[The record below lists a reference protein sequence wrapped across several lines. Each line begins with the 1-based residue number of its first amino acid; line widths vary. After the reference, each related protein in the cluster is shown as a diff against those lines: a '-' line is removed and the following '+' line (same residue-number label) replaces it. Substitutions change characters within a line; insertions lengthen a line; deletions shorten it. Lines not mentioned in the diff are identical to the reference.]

1 MDSVK
6 PQLPTVTPEER
17 TPLVDMLLELLA
29 WQQKR
34 MDELEQEILK
44 LKGETTKPKIKPS
57 KMDKDSAENS
67 DENGDDSDKSKKN
80 KGPKRSKTE
89 HLKID
94 ATLAIHPDKIPEG
107 SVFKGYRDVV
117 IQDIKFETFNTCYRL
132 AQYETP
138 DGSYVSGQLPDGL
151 NGCHFGNDLIS
162 FILYQYHHQHV
173 TQPLLVKQ
181 LQDLGVDIS
190 SGRLSQFITDDLDV
204 FHDEKDQLLQTGLS
218 VSQYVHTDDTGARHD
233 GENGYCT
240 HIGNELFAWFSSTE
254 SKSRINFLSCLGQG
268 SDYFYVLNAGAF
280 AYMEQQ
286 KLPPLLLARLELE
299 VEDKDKEVCSI
310 LLADPAD
317 KWVRIETVPNWEK
330 WLDQHDIKNKRHMRI
345 ITEGALMGGLLAQGI
360 PVTLSIVSDDAGQFN
375 VFDHALCWIHAERII
390 NRLIPLNAEHVKAVD
405 DTREQL
411 WRIYRDLKT
420 YKLAPTAS
428 QAEDI
433 KSRFKTMCSTK
444 TAYATLNIAL
454 KRMGN
459 NQHELLRVLDKPY
472 LPLHNNLSERDI
484 RDYVK
489 KRKISGSTRSAAG
502 RRCRDTFASL
512 KKTCLKHKISFWHY
526 LKDRLLGESNIPPL
540 SDLIRAEATCN

>member
-1 MDSVK
+1 MDSLK
-6 PQLPTVTPEER
+6 PQLPKICDEDR
-17 TPLVDMLLELLA
+17 TPLVDVLLELLA
-29 WQQKR
+29 WQQKQIDR
-34 MDELEQEILK
+34 LEQEILK

-57 KMDKDSAENS
+57 KMDNDPAKNAA
-67 DENGDDSDKSKKN
+67 ENGDDSNKSKKN

-94 ATLAIHPDKIPEG
+94 STIDIQPDNIPEG
-107 SVFKGYRDVV
+107 SIFKGYRKVV

-132 AQYETP
+132 AEYQTP
-138 DGSYVSGQLPDGL
+138 DGF

-173 TQPLLVKQ
+173 TQPLLLKQ
-181 LQDLGVDIS
+181 LLDLGVEIS

-204 FHDEKDQLLQTGLS
+204 FHDEKDQLLQAGLS

-233 GENGYCT
+233 GKNGYCT

-286 KLPPLLLARLELE
+286 KLPRVLLARLEFE
-299 VEDKDKEVCSI
+299 GEGDVVCT
-310 LLADPAD
+310 LPLANPAD
-317 KWVRIETVPNWEK
+317 KVVRIETALDWQQ
-330 WLDQHDIKNKRHMRI
+330 WLDQYGIKNKQHRRI

-411 WRIYRDLKT
+411 WQIYRDLKA
-420 YKLAPTAS
+420 YKLEPTAS

-433 KSRFKTMCSTK
+433 KSRFQTMCSTK
-444 TAYATLNIAL
+444 TAYVTLNLAL
-454 KRMGN
+454 QRMGN
-459 NQHELLRVLDKPY
+459 NQHE
-472 LPLHNNLSERDI
+472 
-484 RDYVK
+484 
-489 KRKISGSTRSAAG
+489 
-502 RRCRDTFASL
+502 
-512 KKTCLKHKISFWHY
+512 
-526 LKDRLLGESNIPPL
+526 
-540 SDLIRAEATCN
+540 

>member
-1 MDSVK
+1 MDSLK
-6 PQLPTVTPEER
+6 PPLPKINDEDR
-17 TPLVDMLLELLA
+17 TPLIDVLLELLA
-29 WQQKR
+29 WQEIQINK
-34 MDELEQEILK
+34 LEQEILK

-57 KMDKDSAENS
+57 KMDADPAK
-67 DENGDDSDKSKKN
+67 DENGDSDKKKKR
-80 KGPKRSKTE
+80 KGPKRSKTKA
-89 HLKID
+89 LKID
-94 ATLAIHPDKIPEG
+94 VTIDRHPDNIPEG
-107 SVFKGYRDVV
+107 STFKGYRDVV

-132 AQYETP
+132 AQYETA

-151 NGCHFGNDLIS
+151 NGCHFGNNLIS

-173 TQPLLVKQ
+173 TQPLLLKQ
-181 LQDLGVDIS
+181 LLDLGVDIS
-190 SGRLSQFITDDLDV
+190 SGRLSQFITDNLDV
-204 FHDEKDQLLQTGLS
+204 FHDEKDQLLQAGLS

-233 GENGYCT
+233 GKNGYCT

-268 SDYFYVLNAGAF
+268 SDSFYVLNAGAF

-286 KLPPLLLARLELE
+286 GLPRVLLTRLELE
-299 VEDKDKEVCSI
+299 FSGEVVCS
-310 LLADPAD
+310 LPLADPAD
-317 KWVRIETVPNWEK
+317 KVIRIETALDWEK
-330 WLDQHDIKNKRHMRI
+330 WLDQQGINAKRHRRI
-345 ITEGALMGGLLAQGI
+345 ITEGALMGGLLATGI
-360 PVTLSIVSDDAGQFN
+360 PTTFSIISDDAGQFN

-411 WRIYRDLKT
+411 WQIYRDLKA
-420 YKLAPTAS
+420 YKLKPTVS

-433 KSRFKTMCSTK
+433 KFRFKTMCSTK
-444 TAYATLNIAL
+444 TAYVTLNLAL

-489 KRKISGSTRSAAG
+489 KRKISGSTRSEAG
-502 RRCRDTFASL
+502 RKCRDTFASL

-526 LKDRLLGESNIPPL
+526 LKDRLLGLNNIPPL
-540 SDLIRAEATCN
+540 PDLIRGAATCG

>member
-1 MDSVK
+1 MDSLK
-6 PQLPTVTPEER
+6 PQLPKICDEDR
-17 TPLVDMLLELLA
+17 TPLVDVLLELLA
-29 WQQKR
+29 WQQKQIDR
-34 MDELEQEILK
+34 LEQEILK

-57 KMDKDSAENS
+57 KMDNDPAKNAAEK
-67 DENGDDSDKSKKN
+67 GDDSNKSKKN

-94 ATLAIHPDKIPEG
+94 STIDIQPDNIPEG
-107 SVFKGYRDVV
+107 SIFKGYRDVV
-117 IQDIKFETFNTCYRL
+117 IQNIKFETFNTCYRL
-132 AQYETP
+132 AQYQAA

-173 TQPLLVKQ
+173 TQPLLLKQ

-190 SGRLSQFITDDLDV
+190 SGRLSQFITDGLDM
-204 FHDEKDQLLQTGLS
+204 FHEEKDQLLQAGLS
-218 VSQYVHTDDTGARHD
+218 VSQYAHTDDTGARHD
-233 GENGYCT
+233 GKNGYCT

-268 SDYFYVLNAGAF
+268 STQTYVLNAGAL

-286 KLPPLLLARLELE
+286 KLPSAVLARLE
-299 VEDKDKEVCSI
+299 DKTI
-310 LLADPAD
+310 P
-317 KWVRIETVPNWEK
+317 IETTTQAGLEA
-330 WLDQHDIKNKRHMRI
+330 WLESQGINSPRHRKI

-360 PVTLSIVSDDAGQFN
+360 PANLSIISDDAGQFN

-390 NRLIPLNAEHVKAVD
+390 NRLIALNDDHINAVD
-405 DTREQL
+405 AVREQL
-411 WRIYRDLKT
+411 WQLYRDLKA
-420 YKLAPTAS
+420 YKLDPTAT
-428 QAEDI
+428 QADDI
-433 KSRFKTMCSTK
+433 KFRFQTMCT
-444 TAYATLNIAL
+444 TQTVYATLNQAL

-489 KRKISGSTRSAAG
+489 KRKISGSTRSEAG
-502 RRCRDTFASL
+502 RKCRDTFASL
-512 KKTCLKHKISFWHY
+512 KKTCLKPVSYTH
-526 LKDRLLGESNIPPL
+526 L
-540 SDLIRAEATCN
+540 RA

>member
-1 MDSVK
+1 MDSLK
-6 PQLPTVTPEER
+6 PQLPKISNEDR
-17 TPLVDMLLELLA
+17 TPLVDVLLELLA
-29 WQQKR
+29 WQQIQIDK
-34 MDELEQEILK
+34 LEQEILK

-57 KMDKDSAENS
+57 KMDEGSAENG
-67 DENGDDSDKSKKN
+67 DENGDDGDKSKKN

-94 ATLAIHPDKIPEG
+94 ATFNIHPDNIPEG
-107 SVFKGYRDVV
+107 STFKGYRDVV
-117 IQDIKFETFNTCYRL
+117 IQNIKFETFNTCYRL
-132 AQYETP
+132 AQYQTA

-173 TQPLLVKQ
+173 TQPLLLKQ
-181 LQDLGVDIS
+181 LQDLGVELS
-190 SGRLSQFITDDLDV
+190 SGRLSQFITDGLDV
-204 FHDEKDQLLQTGLS
+204 FHDEKDQLLQAGLS
-218 VSQYVHTDDTGARHD
+218 VSQYIHTDDTGARHD
-233 GENGYCT
+233 GKNGYCT

-268 SDYFYVLNAGAF
+268 SDHFYVLNAGAF

-286 KLPPLLLARLELE
+286 KLPPILLARLELE
-299 VEDKDKEVCSI
+299 FQGEAVCS
-310 LLADPAD
+310 LPLADPAD
-317 KWVRIETVPNWEK
+317 KVVRIETALDWEK
-330 WLDQHDIKNKRHMRI
+330 WLNQQGIKTKRHRRI

-405 DTREQL
+405 NTREQL
-411 WRIYRDLKT
+411 WQIYRDLKA
-420 YKLAPTAS
+420 YKLEPTAI

-433 KSRFKTMCSTK
+433 KSRFKTMCGAK
-444 TAYATLNIAL
+444 TAYVTLNLAL
-454 KRMGN
+454 QRMGN

-489 KRKISGSTRSAAG
+489 KRKISGSTRSEAG

-526 LKDRLLGESNIPPL
+526 LKDRLLGENNIPPL
-540 SDLIRAEATCN
+540 PDFIRAAATCG